1 MNNDQE
7 QEVKVMSG
15 EERDSFRGQTIE
27 EDGTIREEKELPK
40 DHYDQRRYS
49 SSQQGIPH
57 QSIFHFAMSNLP
69 LRVKLALGFIIFC
82 VVAVIIGVLG
92 LIVAAMP
99 YLLGILAIYF
109 VYTIVKSVFFRS

>member
-27 EDGTIREEKELPK
+27 EDGTIRDAQDVSKGR
-40 DHYDQRRYS
+40 YDQSHYGR
-49 SSQQGIPH
+49 SQQDIPH

-109 VYTIVKSVFFRS
+109 VYNIVKSVFFRS